1 MYYSSSSSSWSLP
14 GTWAS
19 VLESETQKSYFRDL
33 NEFVTQERETST
45 VYPSEDD
52 MFKAFELTPFEQ
64 VRVVLLG
71 QDPYHDEGQ
80 AHGLCFS
87 VLPGVKPPASL
98 GNIFKELKA
107 DQGHDIPSHGCLTR
121 WAEQGVLMLN
131 TVLTVQAHKPGSHK
145 NKGWEKFTDA
155 VIRELS
161 DRGDP
166 LVFALWGDFAK
177 KKAAAIDTDRH
188 RVCAAP
194 HPSPIVGKGP
204 KFLGSRPFSAINSAL
219 SDLGCPE
226 IDWSLD

>member
-1 MYYSSSSSSWSLP
+1 MYYASTSSWSLP

-19 VLESETQKSYFRDL
+19 VLADETEKSYFRDL
-33 NEFVTQERETST
+33 HEFVTQARETTT

-52 MFKAFELTPFEQ
+52 TFKAFELTPFEE

-71 QDPYHDEGQ
+71 QDPYHDDGQ

-87 VLPGVKPPASL
+87 VLPGVKPPPSL
-98 GNIFKELKA
+98 ANIFKELKA
-107 DQGHDIPSHGCLTR
+107 DQGHEIPGHGCLTR

-131 TVLTVQAHKPGSHK
+131 TVLTVEAHKPGSHK

-161 DRGDP
+161 GRGDP
-166 LVFALWGDFAK
+166 LVFALWGDFARK
-177 KKAAAIDTDRH
+177 KSAAIDQDRH
-188 RVCAAP
+188 RICAAP
-194 HPSPIVGKGP
+194 HPSPIIGKGP
-204 KFLGSRPFSAINSAL
+204 KFLGSRPFSAINAAL

>member
-1 MYYSSSSSSWSLP
+1 VYYSSSSTWSLP

-19 VLESETQKSYFRDL
+19 VLADETSKPYFRDL
-33 NEFVTQERETST
+33 VDFVTQERENST

-52 MFKAFELTPFEQ
+52 IFKAFERTPFEQ

-80 AHGLCFS
+80 ANGLCFS
-87 VLPGVKPPASL
+87 VQPGVKPPGSL
-98 GNIFKELKA
+98 ANIFKELAA
-107 DQGHDIPSHGCLTR
+107 DLGHAIPRHGDLTR
-121 WAEQGVLMLN
+121 WADQGVLMLN
-131 TVLTVQAHKPGSHK
+131 TVLTVRAHTPGSHK

-155 VIRELS
+155 VIRELNGR
-161 DRGDP
+161 DDP

-177 KKAAAIDTDRH
+177 KKAGMIDTDRH

-204 KFLGSRPFSAINSAL
+204 KFLGSRPFSAINNAL
-219 SDLGCPE
+219 GELGVPE